1 MISKTELFL
10 ISIIAVLLI
19 YIIYNKIYE
28 YYNSKDEKLLEIKE
42 IICKVFPEFKNIKT
56 YKSKTTSFTINKN
69 KIYMC
74 LKNEKNEYYD
84 NNTLI
89 YVLLH
94 EYSHTLCPNIGHT
107 AEFTKIFDDVLILAE
122 KGGIYDS
129 SEPITEKYCE
139 HIKE

>member
-10 ISIIAVLLI
+10 ISIIVVLVC

-28 YYNSKDEKLLEIKE
+28 YYNSKDEKLLEVKE

-107 AEFTKIFDDVLILAE
+107 DEFHKIFDDVLILAE

-129 SEPITEKYCE
+129 SKPITEKYCE